1 MSIICYTKYVIK
13 KVYATRVTLRVFL
26 KTRLCQMTDQFVRA
40 ADVVFARAQEP
51 QQKRVVEPARAALA
65 TLCKPLLTVLC
76 LLIKHHIMTAS
87 ELLLN
92 LM

>member
-1 MSIICYTKYVIK
+1 MSIICYTNYVIK
-13 KVYATRVTLRVFL
+13 KVYATRVTLRVFQ
-26 KTRLCQMTDQFVRA
+26 KTRLCQTDQFVRA

-76 LLIKHHIMTAS
+76 ILIKHHIMTAS